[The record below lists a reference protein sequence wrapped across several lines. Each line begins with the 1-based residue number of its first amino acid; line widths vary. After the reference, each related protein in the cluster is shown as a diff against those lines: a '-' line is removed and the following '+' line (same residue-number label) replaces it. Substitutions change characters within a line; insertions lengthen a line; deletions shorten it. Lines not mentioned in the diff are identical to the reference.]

1 MRLAWALVVA
11 CAALA
16 VAVPRA
22 AAQAPD
28 VPLTFTTRSVLGGEG
43 FTVAGVLPGGAADA
57 GRIVQLQTRR
67 APFAGNPA
75 YAVAQQAAAGPGGEF
90 SFSVVPDRKAYWG
103 VSAPAT
109 STSGRVVS
117 RGFLV
122 GVRRKV
128 SIRTSTRRPR
138 RGRLVRFSG
147 FIAPALPSGPSV
159 VATLQRRKRDGGY
172 ANVRPVLAKPAG
184 AFSSYRLRV
193 RVRRSGTYRVVVP
206 GSTFYSQGASVAVV
220 VRVRR

>member
-1 MRLAWALVVA
+1 
-11 CAALA
+11 
-16 VAVPRA
+16 
-22 AAQAPD
+22 
-28 VPLTFTTRSVLGGEG
+28 VLGAEG

-57 GRIVQLQTRR
+57 GRLVQLHTRR
-67 APFAGNPA
+67 APFATNPA
-75 YAVAQQAAAGPGGEF
+75 YVVVQQATAGAGGEF
-90 SFSVVPDRKAYWG
+90 SFAVVPDRRAFWG

-109 STSGRVVS
+109 ATSGRVAS

-122 GVRRKV
+122 AVRRKV

-138 RGRLVRFSG
+138 RGGLVRFSG
-147 FIAPALPSGPSV
+147 FIAPALPSGPTV

-172 ANVRPVLAKPAG
+172 ANVRAVLANRAG

-193 RVRRSGTYRVVVP
+193 RVRHSGTYRVVVP
-206 GSTFYSQGASVAVV
+206 GSTFYSPGASVPVT